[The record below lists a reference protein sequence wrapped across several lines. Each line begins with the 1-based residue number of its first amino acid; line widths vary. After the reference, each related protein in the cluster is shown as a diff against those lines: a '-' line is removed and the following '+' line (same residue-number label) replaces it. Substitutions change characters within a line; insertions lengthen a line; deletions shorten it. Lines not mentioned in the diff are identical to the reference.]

1 MQKNGLTRVELGSQ
15 STQDKPTLEIVSSTM
30 ISNSNYIC
38 ISLWSRYN
46 FAERVL
52 NIFLM
57 KIIATIFDFYPSEIL
72 GRERNLF

>member
-57 KIIATIFDFYPSEIL
+57 KNIATIFDFYPSEIL

>member
-1 MQKNGLTRVELGSQ
+1 MPKNGLTRVELGSQ